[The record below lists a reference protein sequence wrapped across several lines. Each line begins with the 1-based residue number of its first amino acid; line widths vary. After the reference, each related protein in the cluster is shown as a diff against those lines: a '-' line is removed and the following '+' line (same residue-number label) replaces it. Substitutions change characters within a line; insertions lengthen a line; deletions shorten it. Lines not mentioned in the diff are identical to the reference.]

1 MDILNDDVKKLFLRF
16 LFPAFGSAIIAS
28 VYSLVDMAMV
38 GQYQG
43 SDGTAA
49 LAAIAPLWNIVYS
62 VGLWGGIGGSV
73 LYGAAKGRG
82 EGKEKRNRY
91 FMTSLLLTAIV
102 LLLFS
107 VAFLFFRKS
116 LFLFFGAN
124 EELLPLCDEYI
135 YPILFV
141 LPSFGLNQLLAAFLR
156 NDDDPA
162 LAMVAVLGGGVFNVL
177 GDYLFVFVC
186 DMGMFGA
193 GLATAIG
200 SIITSLIMLIHFFKK
215 KNTLSLTSLEGFFG
229 RSLSI
234 IRNGFPSFFVDFA
247 MGIVTVFFNQ
257 QAMRYIGADAL
268 SVYGVILNINT
279 LVQCCAYGVGQ
290 AAQPLLSASY
300 GAKKNDRIKLTL
312 RYSLV
317 AIAIISL
324 FWGVFSLAFPLS
336 YIKVFIADSE
346 NLFPLSEVAIRL
358 YAIGFFLLPF
368 NVFSTYY
375 FQSILRSVSAFTV
388 SLLRGFLLSVPLIF
402 LLPFLFGERA
412 LWLALPLTEL
422 LTVTFAI
429 GMSIRYSHM
438 PTKEKA
444 IIREGEPQTDEQ

>member
-43 SDGTAA
+43 SEGTAA

-62 VGLWGGIGGSV
+62 IGLWGGIGGSV

-82 EGKEKRNRY
+82 EDKEKRNRY
-91 FMTSLLLTAIV
+91 FVASLLLTAIV

-107 VAFLFFRKS
+107 VCFVFFRKS

-124 EELLPLCDEYI
+124 EELLPLCEEYI

-156 NDDDPA
+156 NDDDPT
-162 LAMVAVLGGGVFNVL
+162 LAMVAVLGGGVSNVF
-177 GDYLFVFVC
+177 GDYFFVFVC

-200 SIITSLIMLIHFFKK
+200 SLITLSIMLIHFFKK
-215 KNTLSLTSLEGFFG
+215 KNTLSLATLEGFFG
-229 RSLSI
+229 RSLAI
-234 IRNGFPSFFVDFA
+234 IQNGFSSFFVDFA

-268 SVYGVILNINT
+268 AVYGVILNVNT

-300 GAKKNDRIKLTL
+300 GAKKKGRIKLVL

-317 AIAIISL
+317 SIGVISL
-324 FWGVFSLAFPLS
+324 FWGVFSLSFPS
-336 YIKVFIADSE
+336 AYTMIFIADSE
-346 NLFPLSEVAIRL
+346 SLLPLSKTAVRL

-375 FQSILRSVSAFTV
+375 FQSILRSLSAFMV

-402 LLPFLFGERA
+402 LLPFLFGGGA

-422 LTVTFAI
+422 LTATFAI
-429 GMSIRYSHM
+429 GMSIRYSRM
-438 PTKEKA
+438 LTKEKA
-444 IIREGEPQTDEQ
+444 ISQEGAPQTDKQ